1 MGKAGF
7 KLFINLQI
15 IIWMILPFLLLPSCT
30 MPKVIILE
38 DKLTAEQHNDLG
50 YVYETK
56 GMDDL
61 AEKEYNLALKKRG
74 DWITPMFN
82 MGNLY
87 FRKGDY
93 NISESYYRK
102 VLKIEPTN
110 ADAMN
115 NLANALLMQR
125 HCQEAGKMVDQAIRS
140 DGKTEYLDT
149 RRKILEKQK
158 SAFCID

>member
-1 MGKAGF
+1 M
-7 KLFINLQI
+7 LWI
-15 IIWMILPFLLLPSCT
+15 IFPLLLVPSCT
-30 MPKVIILE
+30 LPKIIILE

-61 AEKEYNLALKKRG
+61 AGKEYNLALKKRG

-82 MGNLY
+82 MGNLF

-93 NISESYYRK
+93 STSELYFRK
-102 VLKIEPTN
+102 VLKIDPAN

-115 NLANALLMQR
+115 NLANVLLMQR
-125 HCQEAGKMVDQAIRS
+125 HCQEANRMVDQAIKSSR
-140 DGKTEYLDT
+140 KAEYLDT
-149 RRKILEKQK
+149 REKIVEKQHGVY
-158 SAFCID
+158 CID